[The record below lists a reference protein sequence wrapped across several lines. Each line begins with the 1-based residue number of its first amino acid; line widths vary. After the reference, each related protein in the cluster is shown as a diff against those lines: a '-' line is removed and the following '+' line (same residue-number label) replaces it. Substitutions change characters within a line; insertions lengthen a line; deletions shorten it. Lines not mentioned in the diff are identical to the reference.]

1 MSLKREDIQLGLLY
15 QDQVTGF
22 VGYAVAVI
30 DYIEDV
36 TRVEL
41 QPTCVKSHVLPEA
54 QWFPL
59 ARLELAP

>member
-1 MSLKREDIQLGLLY
+1 MSLKREDLQLGLFY
-15 QDQVTGF
+15 KDEVSGF
-22 VGYAVAVI
+22 VGCAVSVI

-41 QPTCVKSHVLPEA
+41 QPVCTKTHVLPEA